1 MAVAQRIEAISNPHM
16 GKKLKTCA
24 YCRVSSNSADQ
35 LNSYATQVR
44 HYTKAIQARADW
56 EFVDIFADEGI
67 TGTRADKRTEFQKM
81 IRL

>member
-1 MAVAQRIEAISNPHM
+1 MAVAQRIEAMSNPHM

-56 EFVDIFADEGI
+56 EFVKASCFLSLMKC
-67 TGTRADKRTEFQKM
+67 R
-81 IRL
+81 IRFL